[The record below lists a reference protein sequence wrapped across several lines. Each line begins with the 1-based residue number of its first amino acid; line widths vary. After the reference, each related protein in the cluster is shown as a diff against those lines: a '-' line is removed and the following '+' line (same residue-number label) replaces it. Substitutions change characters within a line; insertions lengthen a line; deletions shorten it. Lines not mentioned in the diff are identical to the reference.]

1 METLESRRTESNK
14 ETMEASSKSFTAQL
28 ILAESEIAHATHQ
41 LEKVFTN
48 MAASE
53 EEEISGRSSIA
64 TVRSTKQVNPIKLIR
79 RLTALEMSLNT
90 LQTDCEMI
98 QNKRNSIV
106 QTTLQ
111 LQHDNVQN
119 VQKVRFVKFVQI
131 LGACLPLLRMS
142 RLFVALFWFC
152 RYLNNYRKNHRI
164 IDIIMIMMTT
174 MLYFMMTTIRRL
186 ATLVMNG
193 KTYPID

>member
-1 METLESRRTESNK
+1 MEPLESRRTESNK
-14 ETMEASSKSFTAQL
+14 ETMEAASKSFTAQL

-64 TVRSTKQVNPIKLIR
+64 TARSTKQVNPIKLIR

-142 RLFVALFWFC
+142 RLFVALFC

-174 MLYFMMTTIRRL
+174 MLYFTITTIRRL